1 MTSNKIV
8 IIHIDTFRRE
18 YLSAWLL
25 GECLKKKGYKVFLTS
40 RHSTTRFLKLFT
52 PDIFICTHVFQ
63 LRASEIKDLVD
74 RGVKIYINEVEG
86 TDHVLGVSTTY
97 PEQYAGETI
106 DYSLFSGIFVW
117 GKFSHDWVLQH
128 RQINPQQVVM
138 NGSTRQSAL
147 SRPKPKTGD
156 VVVGIISRFEV
167 INTFD
172 KRHVFYN
179 LMSLDPEDPDWIWY
193 YERCAIDAQTFS
205 IVYKIMGNLVEKG
218 YKISM
223 RPHPNENLE
232 GYQLLKDKFGCFF
245 EIDQSKS
252 INEWL
257 SKVSAV
263 VGTTSTAFTEPY
275 LAKIPIISTSKIQDF
290 HYSDKDQAH
299 LIGKFDLAAHTPESI
314 AEAIELCTNS
324 ELEPKSSSELD
335 DYFDLF
341 YSLSNKIDPIE
352 RIVTIVDAENND
364 KIKRTPVRSFIA
376 GSILLLLDLVY
387 ILKGIL
393 KMRNFRS
400 FGTLKIYNYNRF
412 FHKPSS
418 FMKNASLNIKQSN

>member
-1 MTSNKIV
+1 MASNKIV

-25 GECLKKKGYKVFLTS
+25 GECLKKRGYKVFLTS

-63 LRASEIKDLVD
+63 LRASQMEDLVR

-86 TDHVLGVSTTY
+86 TDHELGVSSTY
-97 PEQYAGETI
+97 PHQYAGETI
-106 DYSLFSGIFVW
+106 DYNLFSGIFVW
-117 GKFSHDWVLQH
+117 GKFSHDWVVEH
-128 RQINPQQVVM
+128 HKIDPERVIV
-138 NGSTRQSAL
+138 NGSTRQSIY
-147 SRPKPKTGD
+147 SRPVGKAGNT
-156 VVVGIISRFEV
+156 VVGIISRFEI

-172 KRHVFYN
+172 KRHVFSN
-179 LMSLDPEDPDWIWY
+179 LMSLDPEDPEWIWY
-193 YERCAIDAQTFS
+193 YERCAIDSQTFS
-205 IVYKIMGNLVEKG
+205 IVYKIMGDLISKG

-232 GYQLLKDKFGCFF
+232 GYQLLKAKFGDSF
-245 EIDQSKS
+245 ELDQSMN

-257 SKVSAV
+257 SDVSVV

-290 HYSDKDQAH
+290 HYSDKDQSH
-299 LIGKFDLAAHTPESI
+299 LIGKFDLAAHTPENI
-314 AEAIELCTNS
+314 ADAINLCINS
-324 ELEPKSSSELD
+324 ELPARSSSELD
-335 DYFDLF
+335 EYFNRF
-341 YSLSNKIDPIE
+341 YSLSNEIDPI
-352 RIVTIVDAENND
+352 D
-364 KIKRTPVRSFIA
+364 KIVATVDGDNIDKTKSSPLKYYIA
-376 GSILLLLDLVY
+376 STVLLLLDLIY
-387 ILKGIL
+387 ILKGIF
-393 KMRNFRS
+393 KMRNIRS

-418 FMKNASLNIKQSN
+418 FMKNTLSNIK

>member
-1 MTSNKIV
+1 MASNKIV

-40 RHSTTRFLKLFT
+40 RHSTIWFLKLFT

-63 LRASEIKDLVD
+63 LRASQMEDLVR

-86 TDHVLGVSTTY
+86 TDHELGVSTTY
-97 PEQYAGETI
+97 PHQYASETI
-106 DYSLFSGIFVW
+106 DYSLFTGIFVW
-117 GKFSHDWVLQH
+117 GKFSYDWVVKH
-128 RQINPQQVVM
+128 HKIDPERVIV
-138 NGSTRQSAL
+138 NGSTRQSIY
-147 SRPKPKTGD
+147 SRPVGKAGNT
-156 VVVGIISRFEV
+156 VVGIISRFEI

-172 KRHVFYN
+172 KRHVFSN

-193 YERCAIDAQTFS
+193 YERCAIDSQTFS
-205 IVYKIMGNLVEKG
+205 IVYKIMSDLISKG

-232 GYQLLKDKFGCFF
+232 GYQLLKAKFGDSF
-245 EIDQSKS
+245 ELDQSMN

-257 SKVSAV
+257 SSVSVV

-299 LIGKFDLAAHTPESI
+299 LIGKFDLAAHTPENI
-314 AEAIELCTNS
+314 AEAVGMCINS
-324 ELEPKSSSELD
+324 ELPAKSSSELD
-335 DYFDLF
+335 EYFNRF
-341 YSLSNKIDPIE
+341 YSLSNEIDPI
-352 RIVTIVDAENND
+352 D
-364 KIKRTPVRSFIA
+364 KIVATVYGDDDKTKTSPLKYYIA
-376 GSILLLLDLVY
+376 STVLLLFDLIY
-387 ILKGIL
+387 ILKGIF
-393 KMRNFRS
+393 KMRNIRS

-418 FMKNASLNIKQSN
+418 FMKNALSNIK